1 MELFLRI
8 LYQLSSKSISSSW
21 TRETKMHLPNLVCV
35 LNITESALSD
45 NLYLLLDAENLV
57 TQLVI
62 YYGA

>member
-1 MELFLRI
+1 
-8 LYQLSSKSISSSW
+8 
-21 TRETKMHLPNLVCV
+21 MHLPNLVCV